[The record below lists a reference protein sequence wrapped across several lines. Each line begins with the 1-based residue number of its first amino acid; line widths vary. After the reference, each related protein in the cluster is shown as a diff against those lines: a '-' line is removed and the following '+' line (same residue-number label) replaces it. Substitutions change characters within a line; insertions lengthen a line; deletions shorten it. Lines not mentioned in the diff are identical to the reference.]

1 MEADFPK
8 NRCIHEIFEEQV
20 ALTPDSVA
28 VCFEGYQL
36 TYKALNCRA
45 NQLANLLRARGV
57 GPEVLVG
64 IYVERSLDM
73 VVGMLGVLKA
83 GGAYIPFDPSYPSER
98 LTFMLKDAEV
108 PLILTLKKLAQA
120 LPEHCAEVVYFD
132 GEILS
137 QYAASNDNL
146 KNFATPDNL
155 AYVIYTSGSTGRPKG
170 VLGLHRGMVNRM
182 HWMWQTFPYED
193 GEVFCQK
200 APFCFVDHIA
210 EIFAPILQGKPV
222 AIIPDAVVRDP
233 QRFIEVLAGAGVTRI
248 TMVATLLRMVLHA
261 ASDLQ
266 AQLPRLKHWF
276 NSGEELPVDLE
287 EAFFSAYPDANL
299 YNLYGPTEASIEVS
313 YWECKRDSKR
323 SAVPIGYP
331 ITNTSLYL
339 LDDRLQ
345 PVGSD
350 VQAELHIGGVGL
362 ARGYLNRPALTAEK
376 FIPDPCSDRPGTRL
390 YKSGDFSRYTADGVL
405 EYLGRIDHQVKIRG
419 QRIELGEI
427 EGTLNRHP
435 QVREAVVVAREQKP
449 GFILQ
454 LIAYVVPKQPQGVT
468 SVDLRS
474 HLRESLPEAMV
485 PAAVIFL
492 DALPRTPSG
501 KTNRQALPTAD
512 FRSLTQGQVYIAPR
526 TPNETRLVRIWEEFL
541 GVEQVGID
549 DDFFELGGDSL
560 VAAQIVDR
568 VRESFKVTIPVRTL
582 FDAPTIATFVTHLT
596 QYQTTKFS
604 ALPPINNTFNR
615 SAFLLS
621 FAEQRLW
628 FLDQMEGAR
637 VAYVTY
643 TAHRLTGA
651 LQEWAL
657 EQSLAEVVQ
666 RHDALRTTYPL
677 VNGSPVRSVA
687 SSQIIPL
694 SYIDL
699 QNVPV
704 EKRLAVA
711 QQHASE
717 IITEPFDLTRCPLL
731 RVALLEMGSQD
742 RVLVCVMHHIISD
755 DWSMDI
761 FIRELVALYNAYT
774 QGVPSRLEDV
784 PIQYADFALWQ
795 RYRLTDEVLD
805 AQLRFWKRK
814 LADVPQVL
822 TLPSDR
828 VRTAVQTFRGRHYR
842 FTIPP
847 NLTRRLRQVAAE
859 SGATMFMVLLSGF
872 ATLLANY
879 SGERD
884 MVVGTPA
891 STRSSRE
898 IESSIGFFVNTL
910 VLRLDF
916 SGDPTFLELLA
927 RVRKVVLEAR
937 ENQDL
942 PFEQLIEALK
952 PERSLSHNALFQ
964 VMFVW
969 QRSPMQRLN
978 FHGLDADYVEIET
991 GTSIVDLS
999 LTLQDAGDELIGE
1012 IEYNCDLFD
1021 ADRIERM
1028 GGHFKVLL
1036 EAISTAPTKKLSTVS
1051 MLTSQERHQVLSV
1064 WNNFVEEQQF
1074 TKKCIHHLFEEQAE
1088 RTPDA
1093 IALVLG
1099 NQQMTYNALNA
1110 RANQLAHHLRT
1121 LGVSPEVPVGLCIER
1136 CVNAL
1141 VGLLGIIKAGGALV
1155 PLDPTYPQERLAFI
1169 VKDADVSIILT
1180 TVESSACLPKH
1191 QAKIVLLD
1199 QTLPV
1204 LHEIGHANLSSAIS
1218 PDNLAYTIYTSGST
1232 GNPKG
1237 VAISHRALVNHC
1249 QHIQAA
1255 YNIQPKDRVLQF
1267 TSFNF
1272 DAAVEQIFST
1282 LVNGATLVLRD
1293 TSVWTVAELRSQ
1305 IENQGLTVIN
1315 LPPAYWQQVVEEW
1328 ARDPIF
1334 IPNYRLRLAIIGG
1347 EVFPFDSLQMW
1358 QQTPI
1363 KGACLLNA
1371 YGPTEVTITS
1381 ALYKVSASD
1390 SNSGSNRLPL
1400 GNPVAN
1406 RTLYVCDPNG
1416 NLLPVGVPGELYIG
1430 GSSLARGYLNC
1441 PALTA
1446 EMFVPDPYSGGFGAR
1461 LYRTGDITSYLP
1473 DGQVQFYG
1481 RIDGQVKVRGFRIE
1495 LGEVEAKLKQHV
1507 KVLDAVV
1514 LRRQRNTKA
1523 ESSSQD
1529 IEDLVTKLQCL
1540 NQKQAHHLLASIKNL
1555 SEDEV
1560 ELQLARN
1567 SPPIYSAGE
1576 VMHRKF
1582 PEFELSLYLKDQNY
1596 IRPPRQFQRNWILQR
1611 TLDEFADDIKYLDKL
1626 SQRFVESAERTE
1638 MRDEW
1643 QKMPMQHDGSQLI
1656 IDAQQVMQDWQHP
1669 LMKAMADIVTETH
1682 GHVLEVGFGMG
1693 ISATYIQQ
1701 RGVKSHTI
1709 IECNDDV
1716 VKTFEQWRTGY
1727 PRCEFKLL
1735 QGRWQDV
1742 SEQLGT
1748 YDGILFDTY
1757 PTSEEEF
1764 QKFVI
1769 ESITFAEPFFE
1780 TAAFCLREG
1789 GIFTYY
1795 TNEIDSF
1802 SRRHQRLLFKYFS
1815 SFTLSVVKPL
1825 FPPQDNINWWADSMI
1840 VVKAVK

>member
-8 NRCIHEIFEEQV
+8 RCTHEIFEEQV

-36 TYKALNCRA
+36 TYKALNCHA

-73 VVGMLGVLKA
+73 VVGILGVFKA
-83 GGAYIPFDPSYPSER
+83 GGAYIPFDPSYPRDR

-132 GEILS
+132 GEIS
-137 QYAASNDNL
+137 SEYNVSNDNL
-146 KNFATPDNL
+146 ENFATPDNL

-170 VLGLHRGMVNRM
+170 VLGLHRGLVNRM

-193 GEVFCQK
+193 SEVFCQK

-222 AIIPDAVVRDP
+222 VIIPDAVVQDP
-233 QRFIEVLAGAGVTRI
+233 QWFIQVLAAAGVTRI
-248 TMVATLLRMVLHA
+248 TMVATLLRMVLHV

-276 NSGEELPVDLE
+276 NSGEELPVELE
-287 EAFFSAYPDANL
+287 ETFFSAYPDANL

-313 YWECKRDSKR
+313 YWECKRDSQR
-323 SAVPIGYP
+323 STVPIGYP
-331 ITNTSLYL
+331 IANTSLYL
-339 LDDRLQ
+339 LDDHLQ

-376 FIPDPCSDRPGTRL
+376 FIPDPCSDQPGTRL

-435 QVREAVVVAREQKP
+435 KVREAVVVAREQKP
-449 GFILQ
+449 GFIQ
-454 LIAYVVPKQPQGVT
+454 LIAYVVPEQPQGVT

-474 HLRESLPEAMV
+474 YLKEKLPEAMV
-485 PAAVIFL
+485 PSAVIFL

-501 KTNRQALPTAD
+501 KTNRQALPTVD
-512 FRSLTQGQVYIAPR
+512 FRSLTRAQGYIAPR
-526 TPNETRLVRIWEEFL
+526 TPDETRLVRIWEEL
-541 GVEQVGID
+541 LRVEQVGID

-560 VAAQIVDR
+560 VAAQIIDR
-568 VRESFKVTIPVRTL
+568 VRESFKVAIPVRVL
-582 FDAPTIATFVTHLT
+582 FDAPTITTFIAYLT

-604 ALPPINNTFNR
+604 TLPPINNTFNQ
-615 SAFLLS
+615 STSLLS

-637 VAYVTY
+637 VTYVTY
-643 TAHRLTGA
+643 TANRLTGV
-651 LQEWAL
+651 LQEWVL
-657 EQSLAEVVQ
+657 EQSLAEVMQ
-666 RHDALRTTYPL
+666 RHDVLRTTYPL

-687 SSQIIPL
+687 SSQIVPL

-699 QNVPV
+699 QNVHL
-704 EKRLAVA
+704 EKRLATA
-711 QQHASE
+711 QQYASE
-717 IITEPFDLTRCPLL
+717 IIREPFDLTQGPLL
-731 RVALLEMGSQD
+731 RVTLLEMGLQD
-742 RVLVCVMHHIISD
+742 RLLVCVMHHIISD
-755 DWSMDI
+755 DWSIDL

-774 QGVPSRLEDV
+774 QGVSSPLEDV

-795 RYRLTDEVLD
+795 RYCLTDEVLD
-805 AQLRFWKRK
+805 AQLRFWKRT

-822 TLPSDR
+822 ALPSDR
-828 VRTAVQTFRGRHYR
+828 VRTAAQTFRGRHYR

-847 NLTRRLRQVAAE
+847 NLTRRLREVAAE

-872 ATLLANY
+872 ATLLAGY

-884 MVVGTPA
+884 MVVGTPS

-898 IESSIGFFVNTL
+898 TESSIGFFVNTL
-910 VLRLDF
+910 VLRIDL

-964 VMFVW
+964 VMFIW

-978 FHGLDADYVEIET
+978 FHGLDANHVEIET

-999 LTLQDAGDELIGE
+999 LTLQDAGDELLGE

-1028 GGHFKVLL
+1028 TGHLEVLL
-1036 EAISTAPTKKLSTVS
+1036 EAISTAATKKLSTVS

-1064 WNNFVEEQQF
+1064 WNSYVEEQQF
-1074 TKKCIHHLFEEQAE
+1074 AKKCIHHLFEEQVKS
-1088 RTPDA
+1088 TPDVV
-1093 IALVLG
+1093 ALVLG

-1110 RANQLAHHLRT
+1110 RADKLAHHLRI
-1121 LGVSPEVPVGLCIER
+1121 LGVGPEVPVGLCVER
-1136 CVNAL
+1136 CLNMI
-1141 VGLLGIIKAGGALV
+1141 VGLLAIIKAGGVFV

-1169 VKDADVSIILT
+1169 VKDADVSTILA
-1180 TVESSACLPKH
+1180 TVKSSACLPTH

-1204 LHEIGHANLSSAIS
+1204 LHEVSEANLSSAIS
-1218 PDNLAYTIYTSGST
+1218 PDNLVYTIYTSGST

-1237 VAISHRALVNHC
+1237 IAISHRAIVNHC

-1255 YNIQPKDRVLQF
+1255 YDVQPEDRVLQF
-1267 TSFNF
+1267 TSLNF
-1272 DAAVEQIFST
+1272 DPAVEQIFST

-1305 IENQGLTVIN
+1305 IENQRLTVMN

-1328 ARDPIF
+1328 ARDPIL
-1334 IPNYRLRLAIIGG
+1334 ISNHRLRLVIVGG

-1363 KGACLLNA
+1363 KAACLLNA
-1371 YGPTEVTITS
+1371 YGPTEATITS

-1390 SNSGSNRLPL
+1390 SNSESDRLPL
-1400 GNPVAN
+1400 GHPVAN
-1406 RTLYVCDPNG
+1406 RTLYVCDPKG
-1416 NLLPVGVPGELYIG
+1416 NLLPAGVPGELCIG

-1473 DGQVQFYG
+1473 DGQLEFYG
-1481 RIDGQVKVRGFRIE
+1481 RVDGQVKVRGFRIE
-1495 LGEVEAKLKQHV
+1495 LGELEAKLKQHV
-1507 KVLDAVV
+1507 NVLDAVV
-1514 LRRQRNTKA
+1514 LTKERNKKA
-1523 ESSSQD
+1523 ESSSQE
-1529 IEDLVTKLQCL
+1529 IEDVVSKIQSL
-1540 NQKQAHHLLASIKNL
+1540 NQKQADHLLARIKHL

-1560 ELQLARN
+1560 ELHLSRN
-1567 SPPIYSAGE
+1567 SPPIHLIGE
-1576 VMHRKF
+1576 VMHRRF

-1611 TLDEFADDIKYLDKL
+1611 TLDEFTDDIKHLDKL
-1626 SQRFVESAERTE
+1626 SQRFVESDERTE

-1643 QKMPMQHDGSQLI
+1643 QRIPVQHNGSQLV
-1656 IDAQQVMQDWQHP
+1656 IDGQQVMQDWQQP

-1682 GHVLEVGFGMG
+1682 AHVLEVGFGMG

-1709 IECNDDV
+1709 IECNNDV
-1716 VKTFEQWRTGY
+1716 VKSFEQWRAGY
-1727 PRCEFKLL
+1727 PGREFRLL
-1735 QGRWQDV
+1735 QGKWQDV

-1764 QKFVI
+1764 QKFVV
-1769 ESITFAEPFFE
+1769 ESVTFAEPFFE
-1780 TAAFCLREG
+1780 TVAFCLREG

-1825 FPPQDNINWWADSMI
+1825 FPPKDNINWWADSMV